1 MEKKIFFFE
10 DHFSE
15 AQSAYLENESIVS
28 EPRSCIKK
36 WAPWS
41 NSYYRNAGDS
51 LTLIYFVDD

>member
-36 WAPWS
+36 
-41 NSYYRNAGDS
+41 
-51 LTLIYFVDD
+51 